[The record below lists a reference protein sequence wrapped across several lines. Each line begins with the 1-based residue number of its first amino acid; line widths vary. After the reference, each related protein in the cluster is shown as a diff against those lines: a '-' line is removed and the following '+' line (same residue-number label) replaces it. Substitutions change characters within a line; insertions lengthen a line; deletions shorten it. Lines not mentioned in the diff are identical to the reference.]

1 MSVESNS
8 TTLLHHVGL
17 IDNIEG
23 SKQVFGVIFDMDGT
37 LIHEGI
43 DYVAMRAALGM
54 PYPLDVIA
62 EIRATPDLAKQQEYV
77 ICVVRVCF
85 LIFGLLMRA

>member
-1 MSVESNS
+1 MSAL
-8 TTLLHHVGL
+8 LLHHIGTMA
-17 IDNIEG
+17 
-23 SKQVFGVIFDMDGT
+23 SPYATRQVHGIVFDMDGT

-62 EIRATPDLAKQQEYV
+62 EIEKLPDTSKQQAYV
-77 ICVVRVCF
+77 NFVFVAKVCPF
-85 LIFGLLMRA
+85 S